1 MSTNRR
7 NKGRISGPFVPM
19 LKDTMKTGAWKAL
32 SHGARSLYVALKG
45 RYNSKAENAV
55 YLSTRDGEEELGRNS
70 NRHNIMLWFHEL
82 EYYGFVVTVSPAHH
96 GVLYGKA
103 PHLRLTEEWYLG
115 KAPTRDFLNWDGKP
129 FTEKRKRSAT
139 LFTAKKN
146 RIRGDHGV
154 TTLATTESPVVPE
167 IVGAAAES
175 GDQGVA
181 ISSDIAGDH
190 GVSITNLTTSY
201 DEPDLLSAYEAMWT
215 SPPVPIAFRPL
226 RLRRLFERPAKRPG
240 KRAEAH
246 YLAAWYR
253 DEEQDLR
260 AAV

>member
-32 SHGARSLYVALKG
+32 SHGARSLYVALRG
-45 RYNSKAENAV
+45 RNNSKAENAV

-115 KAPTRDFLNWDGKP
+115 KAPSRDFLNWDGKP
-129 FTEKRKRSAT
+129 FTGKRKRGAT

-175 GDQGVA
+175 GDHGVA

-201 DEPDLLSAYEAMWT
+201 ADPNLLSAFEALWAA
-215 SPPVPIAFRPL
+215 PPIALPL
-226 RLRRLFERPAKRPG
+226 KGLSLKRLFQRPAKRPDQ
-240 KRAEAH
+240 RAIAT
-246 YLAAWYR
+246 YFAAWYGQ
-253 DEEQDLR
+253 EDLS
-260 AAV
+260 AAA